1 MRPWRGVSDARV
13 AKSAKDMAEQLRQ
26 GRVITLEL
34 REDRA
39 RQARD
44 FFERAGVADRVELIE
59 GDATLQALLVRTAG
73 ETGART
79 RDLLCAEGYHV
90 TRKNVLNY
98 RRTRK
103 CARDA
108 QAQREPERVS
118 QP

>member
-1 MRPWRGVSDARV
+1 M
-13 AKSAKDMAEQLRQ
+13 
-26 GRVITLEL
+26 T
-34 REDRA
+34 REG
-39 RQARD
+39 
-44 FFERAGVADRVELIE
+44 FLHVGNPLKLELIE

-79 RDLLCAEGYHV
+79 RDLLCAEGYQV
-90 TRKNVLNY
+90 TRKDVLNY